1 MCFLRWRTRVPGK
14 RGIDMMSSRKLPF
27 IVGVIAIL
35 AAVALW
41 QELLAHERGQI
52 AQATESEAQFVR
64 SRIAADGES
73 RILSLARM
81 AKRWEKEGPPPE
93 SQWDSDASL
102 LVNPRGGYQAI
113 EWVDPSFRVQWISP
127 LEGNEAAKG
136 FDFNSRELERSH
148 LQDARDGR
156 KAVAM
161 QSIDPT
167 TGGQAFLICV
177 PIFQGEEFG
186 GFLIGVFELQAW
198 LDTLLEHVSP
208 GYSIA
213 VLDGKQLVYLRSG
226 DEPGDESLGQ
236 GAPFVARGGSWR
248 WRVWPGPE
256 VAQIRSR
263 LPNAVLVSGLLV
275 ALLFAMAVYLA
286 QTARLREQQLA
297 VANAGLKREI
307 IERKQVEDALARS
320 EENYR
325 SLVQN
330 APVGIFRVSHDGKR
344 FLTVNRALVEML
356 GYDSEI
362 ELEAVSLPVDVYSAG
377 DELQRFLEQHR
388 EELFEGVEA
397 EWKRKDGTPI
407 AVRLTGRSVGGVP
420 GGPRS
425 FEIVAEDVTRR
436 RLLEQRLRQAERM
449 EAIGRLAG
457 GVAHDFNNMLM
468 IIQGSTQLL
477 LDSLGRN
484 DPLRRGL
491 EDILKDGERADSLT
505 RQLLAFSRKQVLQ
518 PAVLDLNVLVAEAAR
533 MLPPLL
539 GENIELVLTLDPALG
554 RVKADPGQVQQII
567 MNLAVNARDAMPE
580 GGELVLATK
589 NLVLEAPLAGGHDAI
604 PPGSYVMLAVSDTG
618 HGIKEEIRAHIFEPF
633 YSTKPREKG
642 TGLGLATV
650 YGIVDQSGG
659 HIQVESEVGRGTSFT
674 IYLPRVAGALEAP
687 RPAKVL
693 GASLRGSETVLV
705 VEDDDGVRKLTR
717 EFLKINGYTVLEARN
732 GAEAIQIPARHPG
745 PVDLL
750 LTDVLMPGMNGREVA
765 QQFVMLR
772 PETKVLYMSGYT
784 EDAITNLG
792 ILEPGVAF
800 IEKPFSPDELANKV
814 RSVLGSKERTVAP
827 APQQRS

>member
-1 MCFLRWRTRVPGK
+1 
-14 RGIDMMSSRKLPF
+14 MMNSRKLP
-27 IVGVIAIL
+27 ILVGAVAIL

-41 QELLAHERGQI
+41 QELLAHERAQI

-64 SRIAADGES
+64 NRIAADVES

-102 LVNPRGGYQAI
+102 LVNPHGGYRAI
-113 EWVDPSFRVQWISP
+113 EWVDPSFHVQWISP
-127 LEGNEAAKG
+127 QEGNGAAIG
-136 FDFNSRELERSH
+136 FDFNSREQERSF
-148 LQDARDGR
+148 LQAARDGR

-161 QSIDPT
+161 RSIDPT
-167 TGGQAFLICV
+167 TEGQAFLICAPV
-177 PIFQGEEFG
+177 FQGEQFG
-186 GFLIGVFELQAW
+186 GYLIGVFQLQTW

-208 GYSIA
+208 GYSLA
-213 VLDGKQLVYLRSG
+213 VLDGKELVYLRSG
-226 DEPGDESLGQ
+226 DEPGDEKLGQ
-236 GAPFVARGGSWR
+236 GAPLVARGGSWR
-248 WRVWPGPE
+248 VRVWPGPE
-256 VAQIRSR
+256 VAQVRSR
-263 LPNAVLVSGLLV
+263 LPNAVLISGLLV
-275 ALLFAMAVYLA
+275 AMLFAMTVYLA

-307 IERKQVEDALARS
+307 IERKQVEDALAHS

-330 APVGIFRVSHDGKR
+330 APMGIFRVSQDGER

-356 GYDSEI
+356 GYESEN
-362 ELEAVSLPVDVYSAG
+362 ELEATGPSGA
-377 DELQRFLEQHR
+377 ELQRFLEQHR
-388 EELFEGVEA
+388 SQELFEGVEA

-407 AVRLTGRSVGGVP
+407 IVRLTGRLVGGAP

-425 FEIVAEDVTRR
+425 FEVVAEDVTRR

-477 LDSLGRN
+477 LDCLGRH
-484 DPLRRGL
+484 DPLRRNL
-491 EDILKDGERADSLT
+491 EDILKAGERATSLT

-533 MLPPLL
+533 MLTPLL
-539 GENIELVLTLDPALG
+539 GENIEMVLTLDPALG

-589 NLVLEAPLAGGHDAI
+589 NVALEAPIAGGHDSI
-604 PPGSYVMLAVSDTG
+604 PAGSYVMLAVSDTG
-618 HGIKEEIRAHIFEPF
+618 HGIDAEIRSHIFEPF

-659 HIQVESEVGRGTSFT
+659 HIQVESEVARGTSFR
-674 IYLPRVAGALEAP
+674 IYLPRVAEAVEAP

-693 GASLRGSETVLV
+693 GGSLRGSETVLV

-732 GAEAIQIPARHPG
+732 GAEAIQIPARHAG

-765 QQFVMLR
+765 QQFVSLR
-772 PETKVLYMSGYT
+772 PETKVLFMSGYT
-784 EDAITNLG
+784 EDAITHLG

-800 IEKPFSPDELANKV
+800 IEKPFSPDELASKV
-814 RSVLGSKERTVAP
+814 RSVLGSKERATAP
-827 APQQRS
+827 TPQQSNS

>member
-1 MCFLRWRTRVPGK
+1 MIR
-14 RGIDMMSSRKLPF
+14 SRKLPIF
-27 IVGVIAIL
+27 VGAVAIL

-41 QELLAHERGQI
+41 QKLLAHEHAQI
-52 AQATESEAQFVR
+52 AQATESEAQFMR
-64 SRIAADGES
+64 NRIAADVES
-73 RILSLARM
+73 RILSLDRM
-81 AKRWEKEGPPPE
+81 AKRWDKEGPPPE

-102 LVNPRGGYQAI
+102 LVNPRGGYRAI
-113 EWVDPSFRVQWISP
+113 EWIDPSFRVQWISP
-127 LEGNEAAKG
+127 QEGNEAAKD
-136 FDFNSRELERSH
+136 FDFNSREQERSY
-148 LQDARDGR
+148 LQAARDGR

-161 QSIDPT
+161 PSIDPT
-167 TGGQAFLICV
+167 TEGQVFLICV
-177 PIFQGEEFG
+177 PIFQGERFG
-186 GFLIGVFELQAW
+186 GFLIGVFQFQTW
-198 LDTLLEHVSP
+198 LDTLLEHMAP
-208 GYSIA
+208 GYSLA
-213 VLDGKQLVYLRSG
+213 VLDGKELVYVRSG
-226 DEPGDESLGQ
+226 DEPGDEKLGQ
-236 GAPFVARGGSWR
+236 GAPLVARGGSWR
-248 WRVWPGPE
+248 VRVWPGPE
-256 VAQIRSR
+256 VAQVRSR
-263 LPNAVLVSGLLV
+263 LPNAVLISGLLV

-307 IERKQVEDALARS
+307 IERKQVEDALAHS

-330 APVGIFRVSHDGKR
+330 APVGIFRVSQDGER

-356 GYDSEI
+356 GYESEI
-362 ELEAVSLPVDVYSAG
+362 ELEAASPSVDVYSTGA
-377 DELQRFLEQHR
+377 ELQLFLEQHR
-388 EELFEGVEA
+388 GQEPFEGVEV

-407 AVRLTGRSVGGVP
+407 TVRLTGRSVGSAP
-420 GGPRS
+420 GGLRN
-425 FEIVAEDVTRR
+425 FEVVAEDVTGRR
-436 RLLEQRLRQAERM
+436 SLELRLRQAERM

-468 IIQGSTQLL
+468 IIQGSTHLL
-477 LDSLGRN
+477 LDCLSRH
-484 DPLRRGL
+484 DPLRRNL
-491 EDILKDGERADSLT
+491 EDILKAGERAASLT

-518 PAVLDLNVLVAEAAR
+518 PAVLDLNALVAEAAR

-539 GENIELVLTLDPALG
+539 GENIEMVLTLDPALG

-580 GGELVLATK
+580 GGELVLATE
-589 NLVLEAPLAGGHDAI
+589 NVVLEAPLAGGQDAI

-618 HGIKEEIRAHIFEPF
+618 HGIDAEIRSHIFEPF

-659 HIQVESEVGRGTSFT
+659 HIQVESELARGTSFR
-674 IYLPRVAGALEAP
+674 IYLPRVAEAVEPP
-687 RPAKVL
+687 RPGKVL
-693 GASLRGSETVLV
+693 GGALRGSETILV

-717 EFLKINGYTVLEARN
+717 EFLKIHGYTVLEARN
-732 GAEAIQIPARHPG
+732 GAEAIQIPGRHAG

-765 QQFVMLR
+765 QQFVSLR
-772 PETKVLYMSGYT
+772 PETKVLFMSGYT
-784 EDAITNLG
+784 EDAITHLG

-814 RSVLGSKERTVAP
+814 RSILGSKERSASP
-827 APQQRS
+827 APQQSSQ

>member
-1 MCFLRWRTRVPGK
+1 
-14 RGIDMMSSRKLPF
+14 MMSSRKIPIL
-27 IVGVIAIL
+27 VGVIAIL

-52 AQATESEAQFVR
+52 AQATASEAQFVR

-81 AKRWEKEGPPPE
+81 AKRWEKAGPPPE
-93 SQWDSDASL
+93 TQWDSDASL
-102 LVNPRGGYQAI
+102 LVNPRGGYRAI
-113 EWVDPSFRVQWISP
+113 EWIDPSFRVQWISP
-127 LEGNEAAKG
+127 QEGNEAAKG
-136 FDFNSRELERSH
+136 FDFNSREQERSH
-148 LQDARDGR
+148 LQSARDGR
-156 KAVAM
+156 KAVGM

-263 LPNAVLVSGLLV
+263 LPNAVLISGLLV

-307 IERKQVEDALARS
+307 IERKQVEDALAHS
-320 EENYR
+320 EKNYR

-330 APVGIFRVSHDGKR
+330 APVGIFRVSQDGEK

-356 GYDSEI
+356 GYESEI
-362 ELEAVSLPVDVYSAG
+362 ELETASPSVDVYSAG

-388 EELFEGVEA
+388 GQEPFEGLEV

-407 AVRLTGRSVGGVP
+407 AVRLTGRSVGGAP

-425 FEIVAEDVTRR
+425 FEVVAEDVTRR
-436 RLLEQRLRQAERM
+436 RSLEQRLRQAERM

-477 LDSLGRN
+477 LDCLARH
-484 DPLRRGL
+484 DPLRRNL
-491 EDILKDGERADSLT
+491 EDILKAGERAASLT

-518 PAVLDLNVLVAEAAR
+518 PAVLDLNLLVAEAAR

-589 NLVLEAPLAGGHDAI
+589 NIALEAPIVGGHDAI
-604 PPGSYVMLAVSDTG
+604 PTGSYVMLAVSDTG
-618 HGIKEEIRAHIFEPF
+618 HGIDAEIRSHIFEPF
-633 YSTKPREKG
+633 YTTKPRDKG

-659 HIQVESEVGRGTSFT
+659 HIQVESEPARGTSFR
-674 IYLPRVAGALEAP
+674 IYLPRVADVVEAP
-687 RPAKVL
+687 RPGKVL
-693 GASLRGSETVLV
+693 AGSMRGSETILV

-717 EFLKINGYTVLEARN
+717 EFLKINGYSVLEARN

-765 QQFVMLR
+765 QQFVSLR
-772 PETKVLYMSGYT
+772 PETKVLF
-784 EDAITNLG
+784 ITHLG

-800 IEKPFSPDELANKV
+800 IEKPFSPDELAHKV
-814 RSVLGSKERTVAP
+814 RSVLGSKERTAAP
-827 APQQRS
+827 APQQSSQ